1 MSFGSTKD
9 FSTVAPNDSSTPF
22 SENAVVIPHCRSMEG
37 AVEVIQNVVELL
49 DEKYGAE
56 D

>member
-1 MSFGSTKD
+1 MGFGSTKD
-9 FSTVAPNDSSTPF
+9 FSTVVPNDSTTPF
-22 SENAVVIPHCRSMEG
+22 SENAIVVPHCRSMEG
-37 AVEVIQNVVELL
+37 AVEVIQNVVKLL